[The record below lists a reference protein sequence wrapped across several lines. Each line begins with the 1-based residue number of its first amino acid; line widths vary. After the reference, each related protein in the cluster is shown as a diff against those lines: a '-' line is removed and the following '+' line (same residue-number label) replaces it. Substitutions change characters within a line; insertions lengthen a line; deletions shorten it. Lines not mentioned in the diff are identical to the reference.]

1 MEKQELMLWCR
12 YYINEY
18 GNYRCVSQEIYKDSI
33 DRKIAK
39 ADWIM
44 NILVLVFTIFLVVLF
59 LNSLRKDMEK
69 IKKENEE

>member
-1 MEKQELMLWCR
+1 MDKQELNLWCR

-33 DRKIAK
+33 DRKISK

-44 NILVLVFTIFLVVLF
+44 NIFVLVVSIFIVVLF
-59 LNSLRKDMEK
+59 LESLRRNMK
-69 IKKENEE
+69 IKKENEK